1 MGGAKEAEGDIGEII
16 IDPTAEPTTNG
27 KANQAAQQEEEFY
40 TNSGV
45 QFRLQHNQQNLGWLG
60 KFFGANSTA
69 PTNIAGFVILV
80 SMAMM
85 FSTFF
90 FTSNP
95 AELSE
100 TRKWLGNVVMT
111 ALGFIVG
118 AATKK

>member
-1 MGGAKEAEGDIGEII
+1 MATGNGFDSDIGEII
-16 IDPTAEPTTNG
+16 IDPDAELKTNG

-40 TNSGV
+40 VLSGE

-80 SMAMM
+80 SLVMM
-85 FSTFF
+85 FATFF
-90 FTSNP
+90 FTSNS
-95 AELSE
+95 ELSD
-100 TRKWLGNVVMT
+100 TRKWLGTLVTT